1 MTHVRHAQR
10 ADPLSLLRVSLTAL
24 TALGIAGTAFEL
36 ATLHHWNGAIQL
48 VPWAALAVLAAA
60 LALHLAAPSYPPQLH
75 VVRVLALFVLA
86 AALYGVVEHA
96 LANYRAGP
104 LDQRFADTWTTL
116 VPWLRWWYAITK
128 TVGPAPT
135 LAPGM
140 LGHTAATLILAT
152 IGRRVA
158 TPTTQARRRHRYSRS
173 IHHPGVRHL
182 EIRHLEMT
190 YGRPGTVAATA
201 SRPRYPAARRLDPA
215 TTIAASPARTSP
227 RRASGRPPS
236 RHRLRRW

>member
-1 MTHVRHAQR
+1 MTHVRHARR
-10 ADPLSLLRVSLTAL
+10 ADPLSLLRVSLTVL
-24 TALGIAGTAFEL
+24 TALGIVGTAFEL

-60 LALHLAAPSYPPQLH
+60 LALYLAAPSRPPQPHL
-75 VVRVLALFVLA
+75 VRMLALFVLA

-116 VPWLRWWYAITK
+116 APWLRWWYAITK

-140 LGHTAATLILAT
+140 LGHTAATLLLAT
-152 IGRRVA
+152 IGQRVA
-158 TPTTQARRRHRYSRS
+158 ITTAQARRHHRYPRPV
-173 IHHPGVRHL
+173 HHLGVHQ
-182 EIRHLEMT
+182 LEMT
-190 YGRPGTVAATA
+190 YGHPGSVAATA
-201 SRPRYPAARRLDPA
+201 GRPRYPTPRRLDA
-215 TTIAASPARTSP
+215 AASSARTSP
-227 RRASGRPPS
+227 RRAGGRPPS